1 MEARLTGI
9 ERNEVL
15 HYLGWPGVGLSK
27 ELAAAFE
34 RCERTLLETAR
45 PRAVWRLFPLLEDG
59 RLEGTDY
66 APAGESVREL
76 LRECGAVVLM
86 AATLGTEVERLIR
99 RAQLE
104 NMGDAVILDACGSA
118 YVELACDA
126 AAPPLKTSATISAPT
141 WPSGC
146 GPGISPTASA
156 PATGTCP

>member
-27 ELAAAFE
+27 ELTAAFE
-34 RCERTLLETAR
+34 RCERTLLDTAR
-45 PRAVWRLFPLLEDG
+45 PRAVWRLFPLLPDG
-59 RLEGTDY
+59 RLEGTGY

-118 YVELACDA
+118 AIENVCDNLCADLAASCA
-126 AAPPLKTSATISAPT
+126 
-141 WPSGC
+141 
-146 GPGISPTASA
+146 PGI
-156 PATGTCP
+156 